1 MQTCRT
7 LLNQVIVLLT
17 WFVLQLAP
25 GDCRAQD
32 SFPFDKQIEAH
43 VQPYLD
49 ANKFRGISIGVV
61 LKDQIRFYNF
71 GKVAE
76 EGDQPTNQTL
86 YEIGSISKVF
96 TSVLLADAVVQ
107 QQLKLDTT
115 IGSLVDGLE
124 KTSPDIAAIYLQQ
137 LSNHVSGLPRLPGN
151 WSPTNPNDPYAD
163 YDRERLLTYLGDT
176 VLLHE
181 PSTHHQYS
189 NLGVGLLG
197 ELITMQ
203 SNKPYAD
210 LLQARIAG
218 PLQMNDTCIDVP
230 ESKLSRFSQPHF
242 ANLDVGHRWHFQ
254 ALTGAGGIRSTTAD
268 MVKFIQANLDPPDNE
283 LGQALDLAFEKHLD
297 ATSKHRAM
305 GLGWMIAGDGTT
317 RWHNGQTGGY
327 QSMMLVSRKLN
338 AGVVLL
344 SNTAG
349 GGTDQL
355 AENIFQTIV
364 GMDVPPRK
372 F

>member
-1 MQTCRT
+1 MQSNRT
-7 LLNQVIVLLT
+7 LLIQGIVLLT
-17 WFVLQLAP
+17 WFMLLIAP

-71 GKVAE
+71 GNVAE
-76 EGDQPTNQTL
+76 DGDQPTNQTL

-115 IGSLVDGLE
+115 IGSVADGLE
-124 KTSPDIAAIYLQQ
+124 KSSPDIAAVTLQQ

-151 WSPTNPNDPYAD
+151 LSPTNANDPYAD

-181 PSTHHQYS
+181 PGTHHQYS

-203 SNKPYAD
+203 SNKSYAD
-210 LLQARIAG
+210 LLQR
-218 PLQMNDTCIDVP
+218 
-230 ESKLSRFSQPHF
+230 
-242 ANLDVGHRWHFQ
+242 
-254 ALTGAGGIRSTTAD
+254 
-268 MVKFIQANLDPPDNE
+268 E
-283 LGQALDLAFEKHLD
+283 LPN
-297 ATSKHRAM
+297 RC
-305 GLGWMIAGDGTT
+305 
-317 RWHNGQTGGY
+317 R
-327 QSMMLVSRKLN
+327 
-338 AGVVLL
+338 
-344 SNTAG
+344 
-349 GGTDQL
+349 
-355 AENIFQTIV
+355 
-364 GMDVPPRK
+364 
-372 F
+372 